1 MSDHGSVQ
9 YVSQYFHLLRVQG
22 FHVFRVSW
30 GKILVLDGTGQV
42 FYSRSLLV
50 ENVSAVHPLLSLQ
63 QGSVMEICF
72 SGGLEG
78 GESLSALS

>member
-9 YVSQYFHLLRVQG
+9 YVSQYFHLLHVQG
-22 FHVFRVSW
+22 YHVFRVAW
-30 GKILVLDGTGQV
+30 GRILVLDGIGQV

-63 QGSVMEICF
+63 QESVVKTCF
-72 SGGLEG
+72 CGGLEG
-78 GESLSALS
+78 